1 MRKLY
6 QRCEKIIDIIQG
18 KDTFSRHSTESLWV
32 ALNDVECQA
41 VDYVQTEDG
50 GEETNDF
57 TQRNLEY
64 HLELLNEAIGDLHN
78 IVRAIVEVK
87 RF

>member
-32 ALNDVECQA
+32 ALND
-41 VDYVQTEDG
+41 
-50 GEETNDF
+50 
-57 TQRNLEY
+57 
-64 HLELLNEAIGDLHN
+64 
-78 IVRAIVEVK
+78 
-87 RF
+87 